1 MSDSRKTPVRG
12 RTRWRR
18 SAVLLVPTIVTM
30 GGIIFA
36 MAQGAIAAQITVS
49 GQTFKVSATQ
59 LDGTGFTQY
68 GQIDVQ
74 GHATDGTGATPPGTT
89 GLKPVAV
96 SGIATADLTNLCQ
109 TVKIDGPGGLANILF
124 GGLVI
129 KLTAGDAGQRVHAT
143 DMRID
148 LNQLSGDASFKDMKI
163 GQDANS
169 LGLDPFGT
177 DFAQTAGEVHISNLQ
192 QTAYYTEAGTFTL
205 PNLHLAVLTGSDAKE
220 CF

>member
-18 SAVLLVPTIVTM
+18 SAILLVPAFVVM
-30 GGIIFA
+30 GGIIFGLA
-36 MAQGAIAAQITVS
+36 DGAIAAQITVS

-68 GQIDVQ
+68 GNIDMQ
-74 GHATDGTGATPPGTT
+74 GHATDGSGTQPSGAN

-96 SGIATADLTNLCQ
+96 SGIASADLTNLCQ

-124 GGLVI
+124 GGLVL
-129 KLTAGDAGQRVHAT
+129 KLTAGDGGVRAHAT

-148 LNQLSGDASFKDMKI
+148 LNQLSGNAEFKDMKI
-163 GQDANS
+163 GVDANS
-169 LGLDPFGT
+169 LGLDEFGT
-177 DFAQTAGEVHISNLQ
+177 NFAETATEVHISDLR

-205 PNLHLAVLTGSDAKE
+205 PNLHLSVLTGSDAKE